1 MRTSIAVI
9 CRGLRVQT
17 RRSSP
22 QPQSGPGSRS
32 IVGCAGEVRACPR
45 TPLRIPAHDPIC
57 NCKHDERICCGK
69 PAPQSPLSRPF
80 SLAGEGSGVR
90 VSTLAYPVGRK
101 RPAAVNV
108 AARQSHPGLK
118 SQAQRRMSAEADS
131 PGPVANI
138 ASRGRVS
145 RPALRSVFFDDGR
158 LDRRPDV
165 ARGSSPA
172 PPVSP
177 QTFDGRNPVSGLVP
191 SNGYAGNGRGVALS
205 PGGESRRGD
214 APRYVWVPSPPMW
227 RGCLHPSSDSL
238 QREEGIPRWPERP

>member
-1 MRTSIAVI
+1 MNSLTDWSAQ
-9 CRGLRVQT
+9 RG
-17 RRSSP
+17 SP
-22 QPQSGPGSRS
+22 Q
-32 IVGCAGEVRACPR
+32 
-45 TPLRIPAHDPIC
+45 
-57 NCKHDERICCGK
+57 
-69 PAPQSPLSRPF
+69 
-80 SLAGEGSGVR
+80 R

-191 SNGYAGNGRGVALS
+191 SNGYAANGRRRGVALF

-214 APRYVWVPSPPMW
+214 APRYVSVPSPSMW
-227 RGCLHPSSDSL
+227 RGYRYPLSGAHHW
-238 QREEGIPRWPERP
+238 EVGIPLWSLRP